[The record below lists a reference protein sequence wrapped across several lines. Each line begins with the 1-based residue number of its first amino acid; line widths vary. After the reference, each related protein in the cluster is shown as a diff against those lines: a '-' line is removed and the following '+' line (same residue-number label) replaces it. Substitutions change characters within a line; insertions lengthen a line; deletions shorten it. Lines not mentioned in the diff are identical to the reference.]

1 MYNDVAA
8 WCMRVCALSSIV
20 LSISRWNLHFFKKS
34 GFFDKSKKNLIHLVP
49 FWEKIFLEE
58 LHTLLLQ
65 YCVKFCYEAAG
76 RLIV

>member
-8 WCMRVCALSSIV
+8 WCMTVCVLSSIV
-20 LSISRWNLHFFKKS
+20 LSISRWNLLSFEKS
-34 GFFDKSKKNLIHLVP
+34 AFFDKSIFFKNNLVP
-49 FWEKIFLEE
+49 FREKIFLEE

-76 RLIV
+76 RLII